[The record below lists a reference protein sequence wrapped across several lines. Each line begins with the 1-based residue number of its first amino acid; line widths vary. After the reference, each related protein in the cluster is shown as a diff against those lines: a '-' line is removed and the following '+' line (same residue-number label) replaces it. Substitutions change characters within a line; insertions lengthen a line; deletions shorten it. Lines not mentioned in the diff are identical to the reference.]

1 MKGSIELEVTTH
13 RLRITLPGCMLHL
26 LAPWTRG
33 GESLRDRSPCLCDPD
48 PASFLAE
55 FTQNHGR
62 SPQQSETM
70 GICDGPDWVLFMS

>member
-13 RLRITLPGCMLHL
+13 RLRTTLSEYMLHL
-26 LAPWTRG
+26 LALWTRD
-33 GESLRDRSPCLCDPD
+33 GESLRDGSLCLCDPD

-55 FTQNHGR
+55 FTQNRDR

-70 GICDGPDWVLFMS
+70 GICDGPGWVLFTS